1 MKRAFSATLV
11 AFALMFL
18 PAIVPIPESIAQA
31 PTPAPAPEV
40 RTSKINLTVEQRHII
55 RELVREQKVAP
66 AAIDAKVAAGDPV
79 PQQVEL
85 HPIPQLI
92 GQKVP
97 QVKSHRFFVTREQI
111 VLVDPNDN
119 RIADVIEE

>member
-1 MKRAFSATLV
+1 MRPQWRCPLHLSRAQG
-11 AFALMFL
+11 
-18 PAIVPIPESIAQA
+18 PGNRE
-31 PTPAPAPEV
+31 APAAT
-40 RTSKINLTVEQRHII
+40 RTVNLSVEQRHII

-66 AAIDAKVAAGDPV
+66 ATLDAKVAAGDTV

-85 HPIPQLI
+85 HPIPPLI

-97 QVKSHRFFVTREQI
+97 QVKSHRYFVTREQI

-119 RIADVIEE
+119 RIADVIE

>member
-1 MKRAFSATLV
+1 MRPAILV
-11 AFALMFL
+11 AAVAMAAAAL
-18 PAIVPIPESIAQA
+18 SISL
-31 PTPAPAPEV
+31 APAQGPGNRETPTAT
-40 RTSKINLTVEQRHII
+40 RTINLTVEQRHVI
-55 RELVREQKVAP
+55 RELVREQKVEP
-66 AAIDAKVAAGDPV
+66 ATLDAKLAAGDLV

-85 HPIPQLI
+85 HPIPTLI

-119 RIADVIEE
+119 RIADVIE